1 MTPPDWASR
10 LAHLIERELAERPA
24 VVHVHRVRATSRE
37 EVEVVYSDWTNT
49 ELRGFRISAP
59 LVQSAPWRIRESS
72 VGELAFDIRTTVI
85 DEPRAPDDFL
95 SPDTDGVRW
104 LPWSRWLEEVS

>member
-10 LAHLIERELAERPA
+10 LARAIELELAESPA
-24 VVHVHRVRATSRE
+24 DVHVYWVRATSPE

-49 ELRGFRISAP
+49 ELRGFRISAR

-72 VGELAFDIRTTVI
+72 VDELAFDIRTTVI
-85 DEPRAPDDFL
+85 NEPRAADDFL
-95 SPDTDGVRW
+95 SPDTNGVRW
-104 LPWSRWLEEVS
+104 LPWSRWLEEVT